1 MVTHTVRS
9 GGEFPWGLSKET
21 SSPGMC
27 VVRDIILADLRSMEW
42 NGERLET
49 ENIEEVSVICVEGDT
64 CQREG
69 TDGEGRERREQTS
82 QRGGRRTPLSGLTKG

>member
-1 MVTHTVRS
+1 MVTHTVRG

-49 ENIEEVSVICVEGDT
+49 ENIEEVSVICVEGDR

-69 TDGEGRERREQTS
+69 TDGEGRERREQMS
-82 QRGGRRTPLSGLTKG
+82 QQGGRRT